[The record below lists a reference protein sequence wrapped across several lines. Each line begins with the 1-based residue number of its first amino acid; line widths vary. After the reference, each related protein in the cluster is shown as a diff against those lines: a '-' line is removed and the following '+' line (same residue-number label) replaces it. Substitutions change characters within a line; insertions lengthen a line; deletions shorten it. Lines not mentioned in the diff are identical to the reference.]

1 MIMRIEFK
9 QWKLEGLE
17 PRQKRKCCQTAKVGK
32 SIMEE
37 LREEDDEEQRFSGT
51 EMWVQL
57 SQLLILR
64 SQGTKTLRY
73 KSSLEMDDHSYK
85 AS

>member
-1 MIMRIEFK
+1 MRLSQLLGVEMIMRIEFK

-37 LREEDDEEQRFSGT
+37 LREEDDEEQRFS
-51 EMWVQL
+51 
-57 SQLLILR
+57 
-64 SQGTKTLRY
+64 
-73 KSSLEMDDHSYK
+73 
-85 AS
+85 

>member
-17 PRQKRKCCQTAKVGK
+17 PRQIWKCCQTAKMGK

-37 LREEDDEEQRFSGT
+37 LREEEDEE
-51 EMWVQL
+51 
-57 SQLLILR
+57 
-64 SQGTKTLRY
+64 
-73 KSSLEMDDHSYK
+73 
-85 AS
+85 

>member
-1 MIMRIEFK
+1 MES
-9 QWKLEGLE
+9 
-17 PRQKRKCCQTAKVGK
+17 RQIWKCCQIAKVGK

-37 LREEDDEEQRFSGT
+37 LREEDEEEQRFSGT
-51 EMWVQL
+51 EMWAQV

-73 KSSLEMDDHSYK
+73 KSSLEMGDHGYK

>member
-37 LREEDDEEQRFSGT
+37 LREEDDEEQRFS
-51 EMWVQL
+51 
-57 SQLLILR
+57 
-64 SQGTKTLRY
+64 
-73 KSSLEMDDHSYK
+73 
-85 AS
+85 